1 MCGVLGIFLNV
12 LLFCIKYFA
21 GILSGSIAI
30 TADAFNNL
38 SDAGSSIVTA
48 VGFKVSAQKPD
59 IAHPFGHGRLEY
71 ISGLIVS
78 LIILLVGI
86 ELLKSSISKIIT
98 PTEIDL
104 SSTAFVVL
112 IISIAVKS
120 YMAFYNS
127 RIGRKLGS
135 SAMRAAAKDSISD
148 CLATGA
154 VLISML
160 ITYYTGLN
168 TDGYFGLLVAL
179 FVLFTGYTS
188 VRDTMSPLLG
198 QPPDSEFVRGIKETV
213 LAHPEVVGIHDL
225 IVHDYGPGRQMI
237 SLHAEVPAEADILAV
252 HDVIDNIEK
261 EIHNKFGCTAVIH
274 MDPIL
279 TSDPKTLETKE
290 LVTALIADID
300 SRITI
305 HDFRIVTGPTHT
317 NVIFDIVVPYD
328 IKKPEAAIKE
338 EISEKVRKADATLFT
353 VIEID
358 RENA

>member
-1 MCGVLGIFLNV
+1 
-12 LLFCIKYFA
+12 
-21 GILSGSIAI
+21 
-30 TADAFNNL
+30 
-38 SDAGSSIVTA
+38 
-48 VGFKVSAQKPD
+48 
-59 IAHPFGHGRLEY
+59 
-71 ISGLIVS
+71 
-78 LIILLVGI
+78 
-86 ELLKSSISKIIT
+86 
-98 PTEIDL
+98 
-104 SSTAFVVL
+104 
-112 IISIAVKS
+112 
-120 YMAFYNS
+120 
-127 RIGRKLGS
+127 
-135 SAMRAAAKDSISD
+135 
-148 CLATGA
+148 LATGA